1 MSNFTVLHL
10 HSMDSNP
17 YSGLEVDSIT
27 PFQAYIDKAKEE
39 GMKAIA
45 FTEHGV
51 MLHNV
56 AKKQACEKVGL
67 KYIHGEE
74 FYVTKELYQEPETE
88 EYEKALTELE
98 ESLLGCDPQEAQEEI
113 GSFVEENRIKVRD
126 NYHCILLAKN
136 QEGVRELN
144 KLSSDSFNRDDG
156 HFYYNPRITLEELE
170 NTSDNILVLTAC
182 VAGMLC
188 KGTEAVQERFLKFL
202 IKNKHRCWLE
212 IQPHNFDVQTY
223 YNQYLYRISQK
234 YGLRLVATSDVHAIN
249 KDHMMGR
256 GVMQKSKK
264 IDFHDEDACD
274 LSWKSYDDMVDAF
287 ALQNGLAKSVY
298 LDAIEETNRIADIV
312 ESYDL
317 DYSNKYPRLYQDAE
331 KEFKKRIVEGVKE
344 RGITKLPN
352 YKTEYIPR
360 IKEELETYKHN
371 DAIDFMLL
379 DSDYKNWLLENNMHY
394 GCSRG
399 SVSGS
404 EIAYLIKCTDV
415 DSVKYKLNF
424 SRFMNPERMSLADVD
439 TDIYAEDRYKVREY
453 LFNKE
458 GLYCCN
464 IITFNTI
471 QLKAAIKDVGR
482 AFGMTPE
489 QTQELSNMVETDDK
503 GKDYMP
509 DEIRNQYPEMFK
521 YVDMVIG
528 TITSLGRHAAGIV
541 CSPTDI
547 RYDFG
552 TLSITSDPRPV
563 SQIDMHEIDS
573 LNYVK
578 LDLLGLN
585 AVGLIDGAC
594 KLAGI
599 DYLTPDKVDFS
610 DENVIKSIAEDT
622 TLIFQFESGFASDSL
637 KRTLSKETLA
647 NIKEQND
654 NISYLDV
661 MAMVSGA
668 IRPAGES
675 YREQLFNGIYK
686 DNGNEA
692 LNEFLKPT
700 LGYLVYQEQIIDFL
714 HEFCGYTMGQADI
727 VRRHFAKKTGT
738 ETDIPI
744 IENGGYM
751 VDIHGNRDEKYIPGF
766 IKIAKE
772 KYEMSEDEARE
783 TIKSFLVVIDD
794 ASNYLFSRNH
804 SVPYS
809 MVGFFIGWLRYYYKI
824 ELLTSALNV
833 YVDNTEKVS
842 NIKEYIKS
850 QGIKMKGVKFGKSK
864 ALYFMDKEENAIY
877 QGIASIK
884 FCNTNIAD
892 ELYELSNNHYD
903 NFIELI
909 SDISKKTSVDSRQ
922 MHILTILNFFSDFGK
937 NKYLLNLI
945 DLYDSFGSCKII
957 KKAKLEELGLDE
969 NIVRKY
975 SGKETEKQFSQID
988 NVGLVNHLSQD
999 IENKPLSVK
1008 EQIAYEQEYLG
1019 NISYKN
1025 PKAPKN
1031 MYYVLECKF
1040 YKDKTKP
1047 YLMLYDMKNG
1057 EYLKTKITSGKSFV
1071 ESPFKETNV
1080 IHVKEFGERNK
1091 MKKVGGSWIKTD
1103 EKEKIVKKW
1112 DVY

>member
-1 MSNFTVLHL
+1 
-10 HSMDSNP
+10 MDSNP

-27 PFQAYIDKAKEE
+27 PFQAYIDKAKEC

-45 FTEHGV
+45 FTEHGAV
-51 MLHNV
+51 LHNV
-56 AKKQACEKVGL
+56 AKKQACEKAGI
-67 KYIHGEE
+67 KYIHAEE
-74 FYVTKELYQEPETE
+74 FYITEDLLQEPNTE
-88 EYEKALTELE
+88 EYKE
-98 ESLLGCDPQEAQEEI
+98 EFDKLKKSLDGCNNAEETLNEFI
-113 GSFVEENRIKVRD
+113 ESKKTKVRD
-126 NYHCILLAKN
+126 NYHCILIAKN
-136 QEGVRELN
+136 YEGVKELN
-144 KLSSDSFNRDDG
+144 YLSSQSFNRDDG
-156 HFYYNPRITLEELE
+156 HFYYNPRITLDELE
-170 NTSDNILVLTAC
+170 NTSNNILVLTAC

-188 KGTEAVQERFLKFL
+188 KGTAKVQERFLRF
-202 IKNKHRCWLE
+202 IVKNKHRCWLE
-212 IQPHNFDVQTY
+212 MQPHNFDLQVK
-223 YNQYLYRISQK
+223 YNQYLYNISQK
-234 YGLRLVATSDVHAIN
+234 YGLKLIATSDIHAID
-249 KDHMMGR
+249 KEHMNGR
-256 GVMQKSKK
+256 SVMQKSKDV
-264 IDFHDEDACD
+264 DFHDEDFCD
-274 LSWKSYDDMVDAF
+274 LSWKNYDGMVEAF
-287 ALQNGLAKSVY
+287 KIQNAVAQNVY
-298 LDAIEETNRIADIV
+298 IDAIQETNHLANLV
-312 ESYDL
+312 ESYDF
-317 DYSNKYPRLYQDAE
+317 DYSNKYPRLYKDAE
-331 KEFKKRIVEGVKE
+331 KEFKQRIVKGVKE
-344 RGITKLPN
+344 RGIDKLSN
-352 YKTEYIPR
+352 YKSEYIPR

-379 DSDYKNWLLENNMHY
+379 DADYKNWLLENNMHY

-404 EIAYLIKCTDV
+404 EIAYLLHNTDV
-415 DSVKYKLNF
+415 DSIKYKLNF
-424 SRFMNPERMSLADVD
+424 SRFMNTERMSLADVD
-439 TDIYAEDRYKVREY
+439 TDIYAEDRYKVREF
-453 LFNKE
+453 LFEKE

-471 QLKAAIKDVGR
+471 QLKAAIKDIGR
-482 AFGMTPE
+482 AYGMTPE

-509 DEIRNQYPEMFK
+509 EEIRKQYPKMFK

-594 KLAGI
+594 KLAQI

-610 DENVIKSIAEDT
+610 DENVINSIAEDT
-622 TLIFQFESGFASDSL
+622 TMIFQFESGFASDSL
-637 KRTLSKETLA
+637 KRTLSKETLK
-647 NIKEQND
+647 NIKAQND

-714 HEFCGYTMGQADI
+714 HDFCGFTMGQADI

-738 ETDIPI
+738 EEDIPI

-751 VDIHGNRDEKYIPGF
+751 VDIHGNKDNRYIKGFVTIAQEKYG
-766 IKIAKE
+766 
-772 KYEMSEDEARE
+772 MSETEARE
-783 TIKSFLVVIDD
+783 AIKSFLIVIED

-809 MVGFFIGWLRYYYKI
+809 MIGFFIGWLRYYHKI

-833 YVDNTEKVS
+833 YVDNSEKMG
-842 NIKEYIKS
+842 NIKEYIRS
-850 QGIKMKGVKFGKSK
+850 QGIEIKGIKFGKSK
-864 ALYFMDKEENAIY
+864 SKYFMSKEENAIY

-884 FCNTNIAD
+884 FCNEAIGE
-892 ELYELSNNHYD
+892 ELYQLSKSNHYD
-903 NFIELI
+903 NFIELLV
-909 SDISKKTSVDSRQ
+909 DIKKNTSVDNRQ
-922 MHILTILNFFSDFGK
+922 LEILIILNFFSDFGC
-937 NKYLLNLI
+937 NKKLLAI
-945 DLYDSFGSCKII
+945 ADLYDKFGNSKII
-957 KKAKLEELGLDE
+957 KKNKIGELGLDE
-969 NIVRKY
+969 TIVREY
-975 SGKETEKQFSQID
+975 SSKETEKQYSQID
-988 NVGLVNHLSQD
+988 NLGLISELSKD
-999 IENKPLSVK
+999 IENKPLSIK
-1008 EQIAYEQEYLG
+1008 EQIKHEQEFLESIVYT
-1019 NISYKN
+1019 N
-1025 PKAPKN
+1025 PKSPNN
-1031 MYYVLECKF
+1031 MFYVVECKF

-1047 YLMLYDMKNG
+1047 YLRLYDLKNG
-1057 EYLKTKITSGKSFV
+1057 EYLKTKITSGKLFI
-1071 ESPFKETNV
+1071 ESPFKEGNV
-1080 IHVKEFGERNK
+1080 IYVKDFSERNK
-1091 MKKVGGSWIKTD
+1091 VKKVGGDWVKTG
-1103 EKEKIVKKW
+1103 EKEKVVTKW

>member
-1 MSNFTVLHL
+1 MDNYTILHL

-27 PFQAYIDKAKEE
+27 PFQAYIDKAKEC

-45 FTEHGV
+45 FTEHGAV
-51 MLHNV
+51 LHNI
-56 AKKQACEKVGL
+56 AKRQACEKAGI
-67 KYIHGEE
+67 KYINAEE
-74 FYVTKELYQEPETE
+74 FYVTEKIE
-88 EYEKALTELE
+88 EGNL
-98 ESLLGCDPQEAQEEI
+98 
-113 GSFVEENRIKVRD
+113 VRD
-126 NYHCILLAKN
+126 NYHCILIAKN
-136 QEGVRELN
+136 YEGVKELN
-144 KLSSDSFNRDDG
+144 YLSSQSFNRNDG

-170 NTSDNILVLTAC
+170 NTSDNIFVLTAC

-188 KGTEAVQERFLKFL
+188 KGTAEVQERFLKFI
-202 IKNKHRCWLE
+202 IKNKDRCWLE
-212 IQPHNFDVQTY
+212 IQPHNFDLQIK
-223 YNQYLYRISQK
+223 YNQYLYGISQK
-234 YGLRLVATSDVHAIN
+234 YDLKLIATSDIHAIS
-249 KDHMMGR
+249 KEHMNGR
-256 GVMQKSKK
+256 AVMQKSKNV
-264 IDFHDEDACD
+264 DFHDEDLCD
-274 LSWKSYDDMVDAF
+274 LSWKSYDDMVSAF
-287 ALQNGLAKSVY
+287 EKQNAVARNIFM
-298 LDAIEETNRIADIV
+298 DAIEETNRLADLV
-312 ESYDL
+312 EPYEL
-317 DYSNKYPRLYQDAE
+317 DYSNKYPRLYKDAE
-331 KEFKKRIVEGVKE
+331 KEFKDRIVKGAKE
-344 RGITKLPN
+344 RGINKLPN

-379 DSDYKNWLLENNMHY
+379 DADYKNWLRENNMHY
-394 GCSRG
+394 GASRG

-404 EIAYLIKCTDV
+404 EIAYLLHNTDV

-453 LFNKE
+453 LFEKE

-489 QTQELSNMVETDDK
+489 QTQELSDMVQQDEK
-503 GKDYMP
+503 KNDYMP
-509 DEIRNQYPEMFK
+509 DNIRNQYPEMFK

-599 DYLTPDKVDFS
+599 DYLTPDNVDFT
-610 DENVIKSIAEDT
+610 DENVINSIAEDT

-637 KRTLSKETLA
+637 KRTLSKETIA
-647 NIKEQND
+647 NIKKQND
-654 NISYLDV
+654 NISYLDI
-661 MAMVSGA
+661 MAMVNGA

-714 HEFCGYTMGQADI
+714 HDFCGFTMGQADI

-738 ETDIPI
+738 ENDIPV
-744 IENGGYM
+744 IENGGYL
-751 VDIHGNRDEKYIPGF
+751 VDIKGNKDPRYIKGFVAVAQEKYGMT
-766 IKIAKE
+766 E
-772 KYEMSEDEARE
+772 EEARE
-783 TIKSFLVVIDD
+783 TIKSFLQVIED
-794 ASNYLFSRNH
+794 ASDYLFSRNH
-804 SVPYS
+804 AIPYS
-809 MVGFFIGWLRYYYKI
+809 MIGFFIGWLRYYHKI

-833 YVDNTEKVS
+833 YVDNNEKMAS
-842 NIKEYIKS
+842 IKEYIKS
-850 QGIKMKGVKFGKSK
+850 QGIKIKGIKFGKSK
-864 ALYFMDKEENAIY
+864 AKYFMNKEENAIY
-877 QGIASIK
+877 QGMASIK
-884 FCNTNIAD
+884 FCNETIGE
-892 ELYELSNNHYD
+892 ELYELANNHYD
-903 NFIELI
+903 NFIELLVDI
-909 SDISKKTSVDSRQ
+909 ISKTHVDNRQ
-922 MHILTILNFFSDFGK
+922 LEILIILNFFSDYGS
-937 NKYLLNLI
+937 NKKLLAI
-945 DLYDSFGSCKII
+945 ADLYDNFGTCKII
-957 KKAKLEELGLDE
+957 KKNKITELGLDD
-969 NIVRKY
+969 NVIKKY
-975 SGKETEKQFSQID
+975 SGKETEKQYSQID
-988 NVGLVNHLSQD
+988 NVGLVNELSKR
-999 IENKPLSVK
+999 IEDKPLSIK
-1008 EQIAYEQEYLG
+1008 EQIKYEQEYLES
-1019 NISYKN
+1019 IVYTN
-1025 PKAPKN
+1025 PKAPEK
-1031 MYYVLECKF
+1031 MYYVVECKF

-1047 YLMLYDMKNG
+1047 YLRLYNLRNG
-1057 EYLKTKITSGKSFV
+1057 EYLKTKITSGKAFI
-1071 ESPFKETNV
+1071 ESPFKEGNV
-1080 IHVKEFGERNK
+1080 INVKDFSDRNK
-1091 MKKVGGSWIKTD
+1091 MKKIGGDWIRTD
-1103 EKEKIVKKW
+1103 EKEKVVKKW

>member
-1 MSNFTVLHL
+1 MNNYTILHL

-27 PFQAYIDKAKEE
+27 PFQAYIDKAKEC

-45 FTEHGV
+45 FTEHGAV
-51 MLHNV
+51 LHNI
-56 AKKQACEKVGL
+56 AKKQSCEKAGI
-67 KYIHGEE
+67 KYINAEE
-74 FYVTKELYQEPETE
+74 FYVTEKIE
-88 EYEKALTELE
+88 EGNL
-98 ESLLGCDPQEAQEEI
+98 
-113 GSFVEENRIKVRD
+113 VRD
-126 NYHCILLAKN
+126 NYHCILIAKN
-136 QEGVRELN
+136 YEGVKELN
-144 KLSSDSFNRDDG
+144 YLSSQSFNRNDG

-170 NTSDNILVLTAC
+170 NTSDNIFVLTAC

-188 KGTEAVQERFLKFL
+188 KGTAEVQERFLKFI
-202 IKNKHRCWLE
+202 IKNKDRCWLE
-212 IQPHNFDVQTY
+212 IQPHNFDLQIK
-223 YNQYLYRISQK
+223 YNQYLYGISQK
-234 YGLRLVATSDVHAIN
+234 YGLRLIATSDIHAIS
-249 KDHMMGR
+249 KDHMNGR
-256 GVMQKSKK
+256 AVMQKSKNV
-264 IDFHDEDACD
+264 DFHDEDLCD
-274 LSWKSYDDMVDAF
+274 LSWKSYDDMVFAF
-287 ALQNGLAKSVY
+287 EKQNAVARNVFM
-298 LDAIEETNRIADIV
+298 DAIEETNRLADLV
-312 ESYDL
+312 EPYEL
-317 DYSNKYPRLYQDAE
+317 DYSNKYPRLYKDAE
-331 KEFKKRIVEGVKE
+331 KEFKDRIVKGIKE
-344 RGITKLPN
+344 RGINKLPN

-379 DSDYKNWLLENNMHY
+379 DADYKNWLRENNMHY
-394 GCSRG
+394 GASRG

-404 EIAYLIKCTDV
+404 EIAYLLHNTDV

-439 TDIYAEDRYKVREY
+439 TDMYAEDRYKVREY
-453 LFNKE
+453 LFEKE

-489 QTQELSNMVETDDK
+489 QTQELSDMVQQDEK
-503 GKDYMP
+503 KNDYMP
-509 DEIRNQYPEMFK
+509 DNIRNQYPEMFK

-599 DYLTPDKVDFS
+599 DYLTPDNVDFT
-610 DENVIKSIAEDT
+610 DENVINSIAEDT

-637 KRTLSKETLA
+637 KRTLSKETIA
-647 NIKEQND
+647 NIKKQND
-654 NISYLDV
+654 NISYLDI
-661 MAMVSGA
+661 MAMINGA

-714 HEFCGYTMGQADI
+714 HDFCGFTMGQADI

-738 ETDIPI
+738 ENDIPV
-744 IENGGYM
+744 IENGGYL
-751 VDIHGNRDEKYIPGF
+751 VDIKGNKDHRYIKGFVTVAQEKYG
-766 IKIAKE
+766 
-772 KYEMSEDEARE
+772 MTEDDARE
-783 TIKSFLVVIDD
+783 TIKSFLQVIED
-794 ASNYLFSRNH
+794 ASDYLFSRNH
-804 SVPYS
+804 AIPYS
-809 MVGFFIGWLRYYYKI
+809 MIGFFIGWLRYYHKI

-833 YVDNTEKVS
+833 YVDNNEKMAS
-842 NIKEYIKS
+842 IKEYIRS
-850 QGIKMKGVKFGKSK
+850 QGIEIKGIKFGKSK
-864 ALYFMDKEENAIY
+864 AKYFMNKEENAIY

-884 FCNTNIAD
+884 YCNESIGE
-892 ELYELSNNHYD
+892 ELYELAKNNHYD
-903 NFIELI
+903 NFIELLVDI
-909 SDISKKTSVDSRQ
+909 ISKTHVDNRQ
-922 MHILTILNFFSDFGK
+922 LKILIILNFFSDYGS
-937 NKYLLNLI
+937 NKKLLAI
-945 DLYDSFGSCKII
+945 ADLYDKFGSCKII
-957 KKAKLEELGLDE
+957 KKNKIDELGLDE
-969 NIVRKY
+969 NIIKKY
-975 SGKETEKQFSQID
+975 LGKETEKQYSQID
-988 NVGLVNHLSQD
+988 NVGLVSELSKRIVD
-999 IENKPLSVK
+999 KALSIK
-1008 EQIAYEQEYLG
+1008 EQIKYEQEYLES
-1019 NISYKN
+1019 IVYTN
-1025 PKAPKN
+1025 PKAPEK
-1031 MYYVLECKF
+1031 MYYVVECKF

-1047 YLMLYDMKNG
+1047 YLRLYNLRNG
-1057 EYLKTKITSGKSFV
+1057 EYLKTKITSGKAFI
-1071 ESPFKETNV
+1071 ESPFKEGNV
-1080 IHVKEFGERNK
+1080 INVKKFSDRNK
-1091 MKKVGGSWIKTD
+1091 MKKVGGDWVRTD
-1103 EKEKIVKKW
+1103 EKEEVVKKW

>member
-1 MSNFTVLHL
+1 MNNLTVLHL
-10 HSMDSNP
+10 HSSDSNP
-17 YSGLEVDSIT
+17 NSGLEVDSIT

-51 MLHNV
+51 VLHNI
-56 AKKQACEKVGL
+56 AKKQACEKAGI

-74 FYVTKELYQEPETE
+74 FYVTEDLFQEPRTE
-88 EYEKALTELE
+88 EYEKALNELK
-98 ESLLGCDPQEAQEEI
+98 ESLLGCDPCEAQEEI
-113 GSFVEENRIKVRD
+113 YEFIEENKIKIRD

-144 KLSSDSFNRDDG
+144 KLSSNSFNRDDG

-182 VAGMLC
+182 VAGILC
-188 KGTEAVQERFLKFL
+188 KGTKTAQERFLKFL

-212 IQPHNFDVQTY
+212 IQPHNFDLQIH
-223 YNQYLYRISQK
+223 YNQYLYRISQE
-234 YGLRLVATSDVHAIN
+234 YGIRLVATSDVHAIS
-249 KDHMMGR
+249 KEHMMGR
-256 GVMQKSKK
+256 AIMQKSKK
-264 IDFHDEDACD
+264 VEFHDEDACD
-274 LSWKSYDDMVDAF
+274 LSWHSYQDMVDAF
-287 ALQNGLAKSVY
+287 DVQNSLQKNVY
-298 LDAIEETNRIADIV
+298 LDAIEETNRIADMI
-312 ESYDL
+312 EDYKL
-317 DYSNKYPRLYQDAE
+317 DYSNKYPRLYDDAE
-331 KEFKKRIVEGVKE
+331 KEFKKRIIQGSKD
-344 RGITKLPN
+344 RGIAKLPN

-360 IKEELETYKHN
+360 IQEELETYKHN

-439 TDIYAEDRYKVREY
+439 TDIYAEDRYRVREF
-453 LFNKE
+453 LFNKK

-471 QLKAAIKDVGR
+471 QLRAAIKDVGR
-482 AFGMTPE
+482 AYGMSPE
-489 QTQELSNMVETDDK
+489 KTQALSDMVQTDEK

-509 DEIRNQYPEMFK
+509 EEIRSQYPEMFK

-547 RYDFG
+547 SYDFG

-599 DYLTPDKVDFS
+599 DYLTPDQIDFS
-610 DENVIKSIAEDT
+610 DENVISSIAEDT

-647 NIKEQND
+647 NIKAKND
-654 NISYLDV
+654 DISYLDV

-686 DNGNEA
+686 DNGNES

-714 HEFCGYTMGQADI
+714 HDFCGYTMGQADI

-738 ETDIPI
+738 EADIPV

-751 VDIHGNRDEKYIPGF
+751 VDIHGEKDERYIPGF
-766 IKIAKE
+766 ISIAQE
-772 KYEMSEDEARE
+772 KYGMTEEEARE
-783 TIKSFLVVIDD
+783 TIKSFLIVIED
-794 ASNYLFSRNH
+794 ASRYLFSRNH

-809 MVGFFIGWLRYYYKI
+809 MIGFFIGWLRYYYKI

-833 YVDNTEKVS
+833 YMDNTEKIS

-850 QGIKMKGVKFGKSK
+850 QGIEIKGVKFGKSK
-864 ALYFMDKEENAIY
+864 AKYFMDKNENAIY
-877 QGIASIK
+877 QGIESIK
-884 FCNTNIAD
+884 FCNALIAD
-892 ELYELSNNHYD
+892 ELYSLAQNDYK
-903 NFIELI
+903 NFIELYF
-909 SDISKKTSVDSRQ
+909 DIINKTSVDARQ
-922 MHILTILNFFSDFGK
+922 MHILTILNFFSAFGK
-937 NKYLLNLI
+937 NKYLLKLI
-945 DLYDSFGSCKII
+945 DLFDKFGSCKVI
-957 KKAKLEELGLDE
+957 KKEKLESLGLNE
-969 NIVRKY
+969 EMVREC
-975 SGKETEKQFSQID
+975 SEKETAKQFSQI
-988 NVGLVNHLSQD
+988 NNLKLVGILSKD
-999 IENKPLSVK
+999 IENKSLSVK

-1019 NISYKN
+1019 NITYKN
-1025 PKAPKN
+1025 SKAPKN
-1031 MYYVLECKF
+1031 MFYVLECKF

-1047 YLMLYDMKNG
+1047 YLTLYDLKNG
-1057 EYLKTKITSGKSFV
+1057 EYLKTKITSGKLFV
-1071 ESPFKETNV
+1071 ENPFKADNV
-1080 IHVKEFGERNK
+1080 IHVTDFGERNK
-1091 MKKVGGSWIKTD
+1091 MKKIGENWVRTD
-1103 EKEKIVKKW
+1103 EKERIVKKW

>member
-1 MSNFTVLHL
+1 MNNYTILHL

-27 PFQAYIDKAKEE
+27 PFQAYIDKAKEC

-45 FTEHGV
+45 FTEHGAV
-51 MLHNV
+51 LHNI
-56 AKKQACEKVGL
+56 AKKQSCEKAGI
-67 KYIHGEE
+67 KYINAEE
-74 FYVTKELYQEPETE
+74 FYVTEKIE
-88 EYEKALTELE
+88 EGNL
-98 ESLLGCDPQEAQEEI
+98 
-113 GSFVEENRIKVRD
+113 VRD
-126 NYHCILLAKN
+126 NYHCILIAKN
-136 QEGVRELN
+136 YEGVKELN
-144 KLSSDSFNRDDG
+144 YLSSQSFNRNDG

-170 NTSDNILVLTAC
+170 NTSDNIFVLTAC

-188 KGTEAVQERFLKFL
+188 KGTAEVQEIFLKFI
-202 IKNKHRCWLE
+202 IKNKDRCWLE
-212 IQPHNFDVQTY
+212 IQPHNFDLQIK
-223 YNQYLYRISQK
+223 YNQYLYGISQK
-234 YGLRLVATSDVHAIN
+234 YGLRLIATSDIHAIS
-249 KDHMMGR
+249 KDHMNGR
-256 GVMQKSKK
+256 AVMQKSKNV
-264 IDFHDEDACD
+264 DFHDEDLCD
-274 LSWKSYDDMVDAF
+274 LSWKSYDDMVSAF
-287 ALQNGLAKSVY
+287 EKQNAVARNVFM
-298 LDAIEETNRIADIV
+298 DAIEETNRLADLI
-312 ESYDL
+312 EPYEL
-317 DYSNKYPRLYQDAE
+317 DYSNKYPRLYKDAE
-331 KEFKKRIVEGVKE
+331 KEFKDRIVKGTKE
-344 RGITKLPN
+344 RGINKLPN

-379 DSDYKNWLLENNMHY
+379 DADYKNWLRENNMHY
-394 GCSRG
+394 GASRG

-404 EIAYLIKCTDV
+404 EIAYLLHNTDV

-453 LFNKE
+453 LFEKE

-489 QTQELSNMVETDDK
+489 QTQELSDMVQQDEK
-503 GKDYMP
+503 KNDYMP
-509 DEIRNQYPEMFK
+509 DNIRNQYPEMFK

-599 DYLTPDKVDFS
+599 DYLTPDNVDFT
-610 DENVIKSIAEDT
+610 DENVINSIAEDT

-637 KRTLSKETLA
+637 KRTLSKETIA
-647 NIKEQND
+647 NIKKQND
-654 NISYLDV
+654 NISYLDI
-661 MAMVSGA
+661 MAMVNGA

-692 LNEFLKPT
+692 LNEFWKPT

-714 HEFCGYTMGQADI
+714 HDFCGFTMGQADI

-738 ETDIPI
+738 ENDIPV
-744 IENGGYM
+744 IENGGYL
-751 VDIHGNRDEKYIPGF
+751 VDIKGNKDPRYIKGFVTVAQEKYG
-766 IKIAKE
+766 
-772 KYEMSEDEARE
+772 MTEDNARE
-783 TIKSFLVVIDD
+783 TIKSFLQVIED
-794 ASNYLFSRNH
+794 ASDYLFSRNH
-804 SVPYS
+804 AIPYS
-809 MVGFFIGWLRYYYKI
+809 MIGFFIGWLRYYHKI

-833 YVDNTEKVS
+833 YVDNNEKMAS
-842 NIKEYIKS
+842 IKEYIRS
-850 QGIKMKGVKFGKSK
+850 QGIEIKGIKFGKSK
-864 ALYFMDKEENAIY
+864 AKYFMNKEENAIY

-884 FCNTNIAD
+884 YCNETIGE
-892 ELYELSNNHYD
+892 ELYELAKNNHYD
-903 NFIELI
+903 NFIELLV
-909 SDISKKTSVDSRQ
+909 DIKKNTSVDNRQ
-922 MHILTILNFFSDFGK
+922 LEILIILNFFSDFGC
-937 NKYLLNLI
+937 NKKLLAI
-945 DLYDSFGSCKII
+945 ADLYDKFGNSKII
-957 KKAKLEELGLDE
+957 KKNKIGELGLDE
-969 NIVRKY
+969 TIVRKY
-975 SGKETEKQFSQID
+975 SSKETEKQYSQID
-988 NVGLVNHLSQD
+988 NLGLINELSKN
-999 IENKPLSVK
+999 IENKPLSIK
-1008 EQIAYEQEYLG
+1008 EQIKHEQEFLESIVYT
-1019 NISYKN
+1019 N
-1025 PKAPKN
+1025 PKSPKD
-1031 MYYVLECKF
+1031 MYYVVECKF

-1047 YLMLYDMKNG
+1047 YLRLYDLKNG
-1057 EYLKTKITSGKSFV
+1057 EYLKTKITSGKSFI
-1071 ESPFKETNV
+1071 ESPFKEGNV
-1080 IHVKEFGERNK
+1080 IHVKDFSDRNK
-1091 MKKVGGSWIKTD
+1091 VKKVGGDWVKTG
-1103 EKEKIVKKW
+1103 EKEKVVKEW
-1112 DVY
+1112 TVY